1 MADAARPLEL
11 GWLHDH
17 PLPQPDG
24 ETDKNARGRVIVLG
38 GCLTVPGGVR
48 LTAEAALRAGAGKV
62 RVGTVEPAALPLG
75 VLLPE
80 AGVVGLPVDAEGEID
95 AGGGLPGI
103 DLERCDAVVLG
114 PAMSSAERASQLIA
128 AVLDQ
133 TCSGAMLID
142 AAALMKL
149 APHAERLRALAK
161 PPLLTPHVG
170 EMAGLLDR
178 DAEAITADRPGAA
191 REAARRYG
199 AVVVLK
205 GRLSFVAAPDGTLFC
220 YAGGN
225 VGMATGGSGDVLAG
239 IAGALLARGCEPL
252 QAALW
257 SVWLHGETGRR
268 CVETIGPLGFLARD
282 MLGFIPPVMRSAG

>member
-1 MADAARPLEL
+1 VDDARPLDL
-11 GWLHDH
+11 GWLRKH

-24 ETDKNARGRVIVLG
+24 ETDKNARGRVIVAG
-38 GCLTVPGGVR
+38 GSTTVPGGVR

-62 RVGTVEPAALPLG
+62 RIGTVEPAALPLG

-80 AGVVGLPVDAEGEID
+80 AAVVALPADAEGEID
-95 AGGGLPGI
+95 ASEGLSQL
-103 DLERCDAVVLG
+103 DVTRCDALVLG
-114 PAMSSAERASQLIA
+114 PAMSSAERAGQLVG
-128 AVLDQ
+128 AVLAQDM
-133 TCSGAMLID
+133 SGAGLVID
-142 AAALMKL
+142 AAALFPL
-149 APHAERLRALAK
+149 ASHAERLKRLAR
-161 PPLLTPHVG
+161 PPLLTPHAG
-170 EMAGLLDR
+170 EMAGMLEWD
-178 DAEAITADRPGAA
+178 ADRIARDPPAAA
-191 REAARRYG
+191 REAARRFG

-205 GRLSFVAAPDGTLFC
+205 GSLSFIAAPDEALFC

-257 SVWLHGETGRR
+257 SVWLHGEAGRR

-282 MLGFIPPVMRSAG
+282 MLGFIPAVMRSAE

>member
-1 MADAARPLEL
+1 MAEAARPLEL
-11 GWLHDH
+11 GWLRDH
-17 PLPQPDG
+17 PLPQPEG
-24 ETDKNARGRVIVLG
+24 ETDKNSRGRVLVLG

-62 RVGTVEPAALPLG
+62 RIGTVEAAALPLG

-80 AGVVGLPVDAEGEID
+80 AGVVGLPTDPEGEID
-95 AGGGLPGI
+95 ARSGLSGI
-103 DLERCDAVVLG
+103 DLQRCDALVLG
-114 PAMSSAERASQLIA
+114 PAMSSAERASQLVG
-128 AVLDQ
+128 AVLDEERA
-133 TCSGAMLID
+133 SGMLID
-142 AAALMKL
+142 AAALMTL
-149 APHAERLRALAK
+149 SPHAERLRAL
-161 PPLLTPHVG
+161 PQPSVLTPHVG
-170 EMAGLLDR
+170 EMAGMLECD
-178 DAEAITADRPGAA
+178 ADRIARDPPAAA
-191 REAARRYG
+191 REAAQRFG

-205 GRLSFVAAPDGTLFC
+205 GGTSWIADPAGALFC

-225 VGMATGGSGDVLAG
+225 VGMATGGSGDVLSG

>member
-1 MADAARPLEL
+1 MADEGRPLDL
-11 GWLHDH
+11 GWLRDH
-17 PLPQPDG
+17 PLPWPEG

-38 GCLTVPGGVR
+38 GSLTVPGGLR

-75 VLLPE
+75 MLLPE
-80 AGVVGLPVDAEGEID
+80 AGVVGLPSDADGEID
-95 AGGGLPGI
+95 ASGGLPGV
-103 DLERCDAVVLG
+103 DLDRCDALVLG
-114 PAMSSAERASQLIA
+114 PAMSSAERASQLVA

-133 TCSGAMLID
+133 TCSGHMLID
-142 AAALMKL
+142 AAALMSL
-149 APHAERLRALAK
+149 SPHAERLRALAR
-161 PPLLTPHVG
+161 PPLLTPHTG
-170 EMAGLLDR
+170 EMAGMLEW
-178 DAEAITADRPGAA
+178 DAEKIAADPAAAA
-191 REAARRYG
+191 REAAQRFG
-199 AVVVLK
+199 AIVVLK
-205 GRLSFVAAPDGTLFC
+205 GSISLIAEPGGALFR

-239 IAGALLARGCEPL
+239 VAGALLARGCEPL

-257 SVWLHGETGRR
+257 AVWLHGEAGRR